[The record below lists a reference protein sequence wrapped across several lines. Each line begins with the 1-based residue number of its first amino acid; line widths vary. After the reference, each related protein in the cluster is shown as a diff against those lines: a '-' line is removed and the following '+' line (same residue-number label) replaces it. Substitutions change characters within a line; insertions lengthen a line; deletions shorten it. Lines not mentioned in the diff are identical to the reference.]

1 MSVDA
6 LVAALL
12 LGSGAIG
19 LWAAVR
25 YPRFVPQTFGRAAI
39 FLIAAVLVPILAL
52 PLLALTVPVL
62 PPAAAVLLSVVPVFV
77 AAFTLKALVVRFVI
91 GLLGSSIR

>member
-1 MSVDA
+1 MSVGA

-25 YPRFVPQTFGRAAI
+25 YPRLMPGSYGRALV
-39 FLIAAVLVPILAL
+39 FLLAAMLVPALAL
-52 PLLALTVPVL
+52 PLLALTIPVL
-62 PPAAAVLLSVVPVFV
+62 PPAAAVLLSVLPVFT
-77 AAFTLKALVVRFVI
+77 AAFTLKALVLRFVI
-91 GLLGSSIR
+91 SALGGAVR

>member
-1 MSVDA
+1 MSVET
-6 LVAALL
+6 LVVAMLV
-12 LGSGAIG
+12 GSGAIG

-25 YPRFVPQTFGRAAI
+25 YPRFVPTSFGRAAV
-39 FLIAAVLVPILAL
+39 FLVAALVVPVLAL

-91 GLLGSSIR
+91 GMLGSTIR